1 MRNVCTDHYGIMGEQ
16 QQKRGISLPWEGRQ
30 GLFLKED
37 RSKLNLKRC
46 QIIQAREVYVE
57 KGILD

>member
-1 MRNVCTDHYGIMGEQ
+1 MSVQIIMVLWDNKNKKEVLVYPGSGED
-16 QQKRGISLPWEGRQ
+16 SQ

-46 QIIQAREVYVE
+46 QIIQAREFYVE
-57 KGILD
+57 KDILD